1 MNMHNFTRGAAINN
15 PERFRVLSDMDIRKV
30 APSVFATNAH
40 ESRSERYAYI
50 PTIAVLEA
58 MRKEDF
64 LPVAVSQSRC
74 RLADKREFTKHMLRF
89 RHAGAKMLAVGDTVP
104 EIVLVNSHDGSSA
117 YKLYAA
123 MFRLAC
129 SNGLV
134 VCDSSLGDEVSVP
147 HKGDVTNRVI
157 EGSFSVIENAAL
169 AGERAAE
176 WKAIPL
182 QSEEQKLFAHAALAL
197 RYDTDEKAAP
207 ITEQQALAIRRTA
220 DTPNDLWT
228 TFNRVQENLVRG
240 GARFTR
246 NGRRDRTRAV
256 TGIDQ
261 NVKLNRALWQLAE
274 GMKALKD
281 ASQR

>member
-15 PERFRVLSDMDIRKV
+15 PDRFRVLSDMDIRKV
-30 APSVFATNAH
+30 APSVFATSAH
-40 ESRSERYAYI
+40 ESRSDRYAYV
-50 PTIAVLEA
+50 PTISVLEA

-89 RHAGAKMLAVGDTVP
+89 RRAGTQLLAVGDTVP
-104 EIVLVNSHDGSSA
+104 EIVLVNAHDGSSA
-117 YKLYAA
+117 FKLYAA

-134 VCDSSLGDEVSVP
+134 VCDSSLGDEISIP
-147 HKGDVTNRVI
+147 HKGDLTSRVI
-157 EGSFSVIENAAL
+157 EGSFSVIDNAAK

-176 WKAIPL
+176 WKAITLEPP
-182 QSEEQKLFAHAALAL
+182 EQQLFARAALEL
-197 RYDTDEKAAP
+197 RYDTDEKAPP
-207 ITEQQALAIRRTA
+207 INELQALAVRRNA
-220 DTPNDLWT
+220 DSPNDLWT

-240 GARFTR
+240 GSRFTA
-246 NGRRDRTRAV
+246 NGRRNRTRAV

-274 GMKALKD
+274 GMKALKS
-281 ASQR
+281 A